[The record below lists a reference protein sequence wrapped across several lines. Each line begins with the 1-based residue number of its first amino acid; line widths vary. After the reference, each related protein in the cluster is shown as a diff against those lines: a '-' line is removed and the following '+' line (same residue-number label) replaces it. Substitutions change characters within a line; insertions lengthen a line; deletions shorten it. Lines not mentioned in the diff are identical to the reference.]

1 MDSKKPEKK
10 APRKAATTPAA
21 EKPLRPKQTAQGINR
36 GGRPQQWTPQLERAL
51 SLHMLG
57 RSDRKI
63 AEDLEINEKTIG
75 GWRRRPDWLERVEA
89 RMRVDAAWYDEE
101 RRRAAR
107 QATAEAYETLDNKD
121 LSLDQRIRL
130 IEMLGKWGGMEI
142 KRIESVTKIDLS
154 SRTREDLEAEL
165 ARLRG

>member
-1 MDSKKPEKK
+1 MDSKKPERK
-10 APRKAATTPAA
+10 PRKAAPTPAA
-21 EKPLRPKQTAQGINR
+21 EKLPRPKQTAQGINR

-89 RMRVDAAWYDEE
+89 RMRVDASWYDEE

-107 QATAEAYETLDNKD
+107 QATAEAYETLASPD
-121 LSLDQRIRL
+121 LTLDQRIRL

-142 KRIESVTKIDLS
+142 KRVESITKIDLS
-154 SRTREDLEAEL
+154 GRSREEIEAEL

>member
-1 MDSKKPEKK
+1 M
-10 APRKAATTPAA
+10 APCSLACSWMEASPH
-21 EKPLRPKQTAQGINR
+21 
-36 GGRPQQWTPQLERAL
+36 RPQR
-51 SLHMLG
+51 
-57 RSDRKI
+57 
-63 AEDLEINEKTIG
+63 
-75 GWRRRPDWLERVEA
+75 
-89 RMRVDAAWYDEE
+89 